1 MTYDIMID
9 DGKNPSMLTATAD
22 ILKGQF
28 VGVDLQPAG
37 AGEDVLG
44 VCLIDTITNNPISIG
59 CIGTFYVDVEVG
71 ASATLNV
78 GDELEVKDASTLQ
91 AKNTGVTVAKVY
103 EKVDNSS
110 GGSAVTKKIPV
121 KIIK

>member
-28 VGVDLQPAG
+28 VGLDLQPAG
-37 AGEDVLG
+37 AQEDILG
-44 VCLIDTITNNPISIG
+44 LCLKDTAQNNPISIG
-59 CIGTFYVDVEVG
+59 CIGTFYVTVEVG

-91 AKNTGVTVAKVY
+91 AKSTGVAVAKVY
-103 EKVDNSS
+103 EKVDNST